1 MFRFRQPRPHP
12 ACPSHPADFGN
23 LPGLR
28 RYTRVYSCRLF
39 CFPPAGATVRQSRTM
54 ASGRKPVIVRKFS
67 RDWTAGYAR
76 PYFGQDAPELEILDQ
91 AGKVLQ
97 IPWESVKW
105 VCYVRDFNMSSVDQ
119 SNPERLLHKR
129 FAVRPRTAGLWL
141 RLTLTDGDELEGL
154 AANDRSLVDGA
165 GLLLT
170 PPDMRSNTQRIYIP
184 RKAIQA
190 LEVVSLIGAP
200 ARRRATGA
208 QQPEDQPELF
218 PGEPG

>member
-1 MFRFRQPRPHP
+1 
-12 ACPSHPADFGN
+12 
-23 LPGLR
+23 
-28 RYTRVYSCRLF
+28 
-39 CFPPAGATVRQSRTM
+39 M

-76 PYFGQDAPELEILDQ
+76 PYFGQDAADLEILDL

-97 IPWESVKW
+97 MPWNSVKW
-105 VCYVRDFNMSSVDQ
+105 VCYVRDFNMSSMDQ

-165 GLLLT
+165 GLLMT

-184 RKAIQA
+184 RPAIQT
-190 LEVVSLIGAP
+190 LEVMSLIGAP
-200 ARRRATGA
+200 ARRRTAPTATA
-208 QQPEDQPELF
+208 EEQPELF
-218 PGEPG
+218 PGETG

>member
-1 MFRFRQPRPHP
+1 
-12 ACPSHPADFGN
+12 
-23 LPGLR
+23 
-28 RYTRVYSCRLF
+28 
-39 CFPPAGATVRQSRTM
+39 M

-76 PYFGQDAPELEILDQ
+76 PSFGQDAAELEILDL

-97 IPWESVKW
+97 VPWTAVKW
-105 VCYVRDFNMSSVDQ
+105 VCYVRDFNMSSMDQ
-119 SNPERLLHKR
+119 SNPERLLHRR

-154 AANDRSLVDGA
+154 AANDRSLVEGA

-184 RKAIQA
+184 RPAIQA
-190 LEVVSLIGAP
+190 LEVVGLIGAP
-200 ARRRATGA
+200 AARRRPPAGA
-208 QQPEDQPELF
+208 GPDDQPELF
-218 PGEPG
+218 PGETPQD

>member
-1 MFRFRQPRPHP
+1 
-12 ACPSHPADFGN
+12 
-23 LPGLR
+23 
-28 RYTRVYSCRLF
+28 
-39 CFPPAGATVRQSRTM
+39 M

-76 PYFGQDAPELEILDQ
+76 PWFGQDAPELEILDL

-97 IPWESVKW
+97 VPWASVKW

-141 RLTLTDGDELEGL
+141 RMVLTDGDELEGL
-154 AANDRSLVDGA
+154 AANDRTLIEGA

-170 PPDMRSNTQRIYIP
+170 PPDMRSNTQRIYVP
-184 RKAIQA
+184 RQSIQT
-190 LEVVSLIGAP
+190 LEVLSLIGSP
-200 ARRRATGA
+200 ATRRRPAGEPTA
-208 QQPEDQPELF
+208 EEQPELF
-218 PGEPG
+218 PGEPGAH